1 MTRKRLIIACV
12 ALLTLSTVNAA
23 ENVKSEGRTICVT
36 EFGAKPDDGKDD
48 TKALRRAAEYCR
60 KNPSTTLLMPAG
72 VYRLRDA
79 DAERLEN
86 EAMTGKMGQSPENTV
101 FTPYYPYVSGLNFE
115 GSKSTTIEARGAIL
129 MCEGWMEPFS
139 ICGSTDFTLRGLT
152 IDYKRK
158 PFSEGRVCAIDDG
171 TFTVQFGGE
180 RKIDEGTPFPR
191 VMLWDNKIG
200 GIYRSP
206 YYFSRQEVLPDNKV
220 VFKGKL
226 ADYMMGAPVAAPH
239 SFHFRPA
246 ILVWRSTN
254 TNIEGVTIHSQCGMG
269 IVGFDSRDIFM
280 KGLSII
286 PAPGYTFSTNTDA
299 THFACCEGTIG
310 FDGCMFRGQGDDATN
325 VHGYYHDIA
334 SIEDGWATLTL
345 KSPAFTHIQ
354 VADVPRIGDKM
365 EIVRISTLEV
375 EGIAEVTDVQ
385 HEGKQVD
392 VKVRLNCELP
402 KDYEKF
408 CLFNTSKLPR
418 LEFRRS
424 VVWGNLA
431 RGVLAKT
438 RGVVI
443 EDNIFLG
450 STGTAIHVGAESHWK
465 EGTHAKD
472 LLIARNMIINC
483 GLGAGCQYGAS
494 GIAVV
499 IGAPDT
505 KGTTLHDGVK
515 ILDNT
520 IIGTGENRCGISIRN
535 ARNIEVKRNRVEGCG
550 MAVETKSVENLNI
563 D

>member
-1 MTRKRLIIACV
+1 MIAFA
-12 ALLTLSTVNAA
+12 ALLTLFSANAA
-23 ENVKSEGRTICVT
+23 ENAKSEGRTICVT

-60 KNPSTTLLMPAG
+60 KNAGTTLLMPAG

-158 PFSEGRVCAIDDG
+158 PFSEGRVCAIGDG

-226 ADYMMGAPVAAPH
+226 AEYMMGAPVAAPH

-254 TNIEGVTIHSQCGMG
+254 TNI
-269 IVGFDSRDIFM
+269 
-280 KGLSII
+280 
-286 PAPGYTFSTNTDA
+286 
-299 THFACCEGTIG
+299 
-310 FDGCMFRGQGDDATN
+310 
-325 VHGYYHDIA
+325 
-334 SIEDGWATLTL
+334 
-345 KSPAFTHIQ
+345 
-354 VADVPRIGDKM
+354 
-365 EIVRISTLEV
+365 
-375 EGIAEVTDVQ
+375 
-385 HEGKQVD
+385 
-392 VKVRLNCELP
+392 
-402 KDYEKF
+402 
-408 CLFNTSKLPR
+408 
-418 LEFRRS
+418 
-424 VVWGNLA
+424 
-431 RGVLAKT
+431 
-438 RGVVI
+438 
-443 EDNIFLG
+443 
-450 STGTAIHVGAESHWK
+450 
-465 EGTHAKD
+465 
-472 LLIARNMIINC
+472 
-483 GLGAGCQYGAS
+483 
-494 GIAVV
+494 
-499 IGAPDT
+499 
-505 KGTTLHDGVK
+505 
-515 ILDNT
+515 
-520 IIGTGENRCGISIRN
+520 
-535 ARNIEVKRNRVEGCG
+535 
-550 MAVETKSVENLNI
+550 
-563 D
+563 